1 MTSRT
6 WFVAC
11 ASVAVLFGAGDPVRA
26 QVERLEPVTDAMLQD
41 PDPSDWLNWRRTLD
55 GWGYSPLDQINL
67 DNVGELRLA
76 WSWGMEPGVSQT
88 TPIVHDG
95 ILYLANPGNVVQALR
110 ADSGDFIW
118 EYRREMEERLRPAA
132 QMRSLAI
139 YEDLIILNTVDAH
152 VVGLDARTGEERWD
166 TDVTPDQDGYGFS
179 SGPIIA
185 DGTVVAGL
193 RGCERFREDT
203 CYIVGVHGRTGR
215 LLWRTSTIARPG
227 ERGGDT
233 WGDLPLLF
241 RAGSDAWIPGAYDP
255 LNRLVYYGTS
265 QAKPWSRDAR
275 GTDGDALY
283 SNSTLAL
290 DPETG
295 EMRWFFQHIPG
306 DSHDMDETFERILID
321 YDGRQSVFSMGKL
334 GILWELDRTTG
345 AFTKAVDLGYQNLAY
360 VDPETGAF
368 SYRDGMVSGVG
379 EELFFCPS
387 TGGFKA
393 LRAMAYH
400 PDTTALYV
408 PLNLNCETAAFGM
421 VERRAGGGG
430 TGGVR
435 GRLNHFHPDAPGQ
448 LGEFQALDIR
458 TGETLWKHRRRAPYN
473 TAALTTAGGL
483 VFVGDWERHVFAY
496 DAATGEQLWQSR
508 LTTMSNGYPITY
520 AVDGKQYIAFSAGGP
535 LGASSWTNIL
545 PSDLLQDIRNPRQ
558 GGNALFAFT
567 LPLDPPSSS
576 ARRDL
581 NSDSEYVTQE
591 LLKLENMGMVPR
603 LDRSTSVAGPDINDD
618 GVRDDIEAYVGS
630 LFDTAAEKNALL
642 QVSRVL
648 RMAMIV
654 GEGNPNSEEL
664 RRTSNAIGDAIN
676 CVWTTYSDDI
686 ANEKVADI
694 RKVTVNTQER
704 FAAYGR
710 YSGMVSGF
718 SLRLPAENTCAAP

>member
-1 MTSRT
+1 MPSPASRAYLVCL
-6 WFVAC
+6 VA
-11 ASVAVLFGAGDPVRA
+11 AVVLAVSAFPAGAQDRDFTPVS
-26 QVERLEPVTDAMLQD
+26 DAVLQD
-41 PDPSDWLNWRRTLD
+41 PDPADWLNWRRTLD
-55 GWGYSPLDQINL
+55 GWGYSPLDQVDQ
-67 DNVGELRLA
+67 DNVGDLRLV
-76 WSWGMEPGVSQT
+76 WSWGLEPGVSQT

-95 ILYLANPGNVVQALR
+95 VMYIANPGNVVQALDAR
-110 ADSGDFIW
+110 TGDFIW
-118 EYRREMEERLRPAA
+118 EYRREMDERLRPAA

-139 YEDLIILNTVDAH
+139 YEDLIILNTRDAH

-166 TDVTPDQDGYGFS
+166 TDVAPDHDGYGFS
-179 SGPIIA
+179 SGPVIA

-203 CYIVGVHGRTGR
+203 CYIVGVDGRTGR
-215 LLWRTSTIARPG
+215 LMWRTSTIARPG

-255 LNRLVYYGTS
+255 VTRLVYYGTA

-345 AFTKAVDLGYQNLAY
+345 AFTKAVDLGYQNLADI
-360 VDPETGAF
+360 DPETGEF
-368 SYRDGMVSGVG
+368 TYREGMVSGVG
-379 EELFFCPS
+379 EMLFFCPS

-400 PDTTALYV
+400 PDTGALYV
-408 PLNLNCETAAFGM
+408 PLNLQCETAAFGP
-421 VERRAGGGG
+421 VEQRPGGGG

-458 TGETLWKHRRRAPYN
+458 TGETLWKHRLRVPYN
-473 TAALTTAGGL
+473 TAALTTGGGL

-496 DAATGEQLWQSR
+496 DAASGEQLWQSR
-508 LTTMSNGYPITY
+508 LTTMANGYPITY
-520 AVDGKQYIAFSAGGP
+520 AVDGRQYIAFGAGGP
-535 LGASSWTNIL
+535 LGGSSWTSII
-545 PSDLLQDIRNPRQ
+545 PADLIPEKRNPRQ
-558 GGNALFAFT
+558 GNGIFVFA
-567 LPLDPPSSS
+567 
-576 ARRDL
+576 
-581 NSDSEYVTQE
+581 
-591 LLKLENMGMVPR
+591 VP
-603 LDRSTSVAGPDINDD
+603 
-618 GVRDDIEAYVGS
+618 
-630 LFDTAAEKNALL
+630 
-642 QVSRVL
+642 
-648 RMAMIV
+648 
-654 GEGNPNSEEL
+654 EE
-664 RRTSNAIGDAIN
+664 
-676 CVWTTYSDDI
+676 
-686 ANEKVADI
+686 E
-694 RKVTVNTQER
+694 
-704 FAAYGR
+704 
-710 YSGMVSGF
+710 
-718 SLRLPAENTCAAP
+718 

>member
-1 MTSRT
+1 MPSPASRAYLV
-6 WFVAC
+6 WLIA
-11 ASVAVLFGAGDPVRA
+11 AVLLAASAFPARA
-26 QVERLEPVTDAMLQD
+26 QDRDFTPVTDAVLQD
-41 PDPSDWLNWRRTLD
+41 PDPADWLNWRRTLD
-55 GWGYSPLDQINL
+55 GWGYSPLDQVDR
-67 DNVGELRLA
+67 DNVGDLRLV
-76 WSWGMEPGVSQT
+76 WSWGLEPGVSQT

-95 ILYLANPGNVVQALR
+95 VMYIANPGNVVQALDAR
-110 ADSGDFIW
+110 TGDFIW
-118 EYRREMEERLRPAA
+118 EYRREMDERLRPAA

-166 TDVTPDQDGYGFS
+166 TDVAPDQDGFGFS
-179 SGPIIA
+179 SGPVIA

-203 CYIVGVHGRTGR
+203 CYIVGVDGGTGR

-255 LNRLVYYGTS
+255 VSRLVYYGTA

-345 AFTKAVDLGYQNLAY
+345 AFTKAVDLGYQNLAD
-360 VDPETGAF
+360 VDPQTGEF
-368 SYRDGMVSGVG
+368 TYREGMVSGVG
-379 EELFFCPS
+379 EMLFFCPS

-400 PDTTALYV
+400 PDTGALYV
-408 PLNLNCETAAFGM
+408 PLNLQCETAAFGP
-421 VERRAGGGG
+421 VEQRPGGGG

-458 TGETLWKHRRRAPYN
+458 TGETLWKHRLEVPYN
-473 TAALTTAGGL
+473 TAALTTGGGL

-496 DAATGEQLWQSR
+496 DAASGEQLWQSR
-508 LTTMSNGYPITY
+508 LTTMANGYPITY
-520 AVDGKQYIAFSAGGP
+520 AVDGRQYIAFGAGGP
-535 LGASSWTNIL
+535 LGGSSWTSII
-545 PSDLLQDIRNPRQ
+545 PADLIPEKRNPRQ
-558 GGNALFAFT
+558 GNGIFVFA
-567 LPLDPPSSS
+567 
-576 ARRDL
+576 
-581 NSDSEYVTQE
+581 
-591 LLKLENMGMVPR
+591 VP
-603 LDRSTSVAGPDINDD
+603 
-618 GVRDDIEAYVGS
+618 
-630 LFDTAAEKNALL
+630 
-642 QVSRVL
+642 
-648 RMAMIV
+648 
-654 GEGNPNSEEL
+654 EE
-664 RRTSNAIGDAIN
+664 
-676 CVWTTYSDDI
+676 
-686 ANEKVADI
+686 E
-694 RKVTVNTQER
+694 
-704 FAAYGR
+704 
-710 YSGMVSGF
+710 
-718 SLRLPAENTCAAP
+718 

>member
-1 MTSRT
+1 MPSPASRAYLVG
-6 WFVAC
+6 FLAVALL
-11 ASVAVLFGAGDPVRA
+11 AAALPVWA
-26 QVERLEPVTDAMLQD
+26 QDRDFTPVTDAELQD
-41 PDPSDWLNWRRTLD
+41 PDPADWLNWRRTLD
-55 GWGYSPLDQINL
+55 GWGYSPLDQVDR
-67 DNVGELRLA
+67 DNVDDLRLV
-76 WSWGMEPGVSQT
+76 WSWGLEPGVSQT

-95 ILYLANPGNVVQALR
+95 VMYIANPGNVVQALDAR
-110 ADSGDFIW
+110 TGDFIW
-118 EYRREMEERLRPAA
+118 EYRREMDERLRPAA

-139 YEDLIILNTVDAH
+139 YEDLIILNTRDAH

-166 TDVTPDQDGYGFS
+166 TDVAPDHDGYGFS
-179 SGPIIA
+179 SGPVIA

-203 CYIVGVHGRTGR
+203 CYIVGVDGRTGR
-215 LLWRTSTIARPG
+215 LMWRTSTIARPG

-255 LNRLVYYGTS
+255 VSRLVYYGTA

-321 YDGRQSVFSMGKL
+321 YDGRESVFSMGKL

-345 AFTKAVDLGYQNLAY
+345 AFTKAVDLGYQNLAD
-360 VDPETGAF
+360 VDPETGEF
-368 SYRDGMVSGVG
+368 TYREGMVSGVG
-379 EELFFCPS
+379 EMLFFCPS

-400 PDTTALYV
+400 PDTGALYV
-408 PLNLNCETAAFGM
+408 PLNLQCETAAFGP
-421 VERRAGGGG
+421 VEMRAGGGG

-458 TGETLWKHRRRAPYN
+458 TGETLWKHRLEVPYN

-483 VFVGDWERHVFAY
+483 VFIGDWERHVYAH

-508 LTTMSNGYPITY
+508 LTTMANGYPITY
-520 AVDGKQYIAFSAGGP
+520 AVDGRQYIAFGAGGP
-535 LGASSWTNIL
+535 LGGSSWTSII
-545 PSDLLQDIRNPRQ
+545 PADLLPEKRNPRQ
-558 GGNALFAFT
+558 GNGIFVFA
-567 LPLDPPSSS
+567 
-576 ARRDL
+576 
-581 NSDSEYVTQE
+581 
-591 LLKLENMGMVPR
+591 VP
-603 LDRSTSVAGPDINDD
+603 
-618 GVRDDIEAYVGS
+618 E
-630 LFDTAAEKNALL
+630 
-642 QVSRVL
+642 Q
-648 RMAMIV
+648 
-654 GEGNPNSEEL
+654 
-664 RRTSNAIGDAIN
+664 
-676 CVWTTYSDDI
+676 
-686 ANEKVADI
+686 
-694 RKVTVNTQER
+694 
-704 FAAYGR
+704 
-710 YSGMVSGF
+710 
-718 SLRLPAENTCAAP
+718 

>member
-1 MTSRT
+1 MPSPASRAYLV
-6 WFVAC
+6 WL
-11 ASVAVLFGAGDPVRA
+11 VAVVLLAASAFPAGA
-26 QVERLEPVTDAMLQD
+26 QERDFTPVTDAVLQD
-41 PDPSDWLNWRRTLD
+41 PDPADWLNWRRTLD
-55 GWGYSPLDQINL
+55 GWGYSPLDQVDR
-67 DNVGELRLA
+67 DNVGDLRLV
-76 WSWGMEPGVSQT
+76 WSWGLEPGVSQT

-95 ILYLANPGNVVQALR
+95 VMYIANPGNVVQALDAR
-110 ADSGDFIW
+110 TGDFIW
-118 EYRREMEERLRPAA
+118 EYRREMDERLRPAA

-139 YEDLIILNTVDAH
+139 YEDLIILNTRDAH

-166 TDVTPDQDGYGFS
+166 TDVAPDHDGYGFS
-179 SGPIIA
+179 SGPVIA

-203 CYIVGVHGRTGR
+203 CYIVGVDGRTGR
-215 LLWRTSTIARPG
+215 LMWRTSTIARPG

-255 LNRLVYYGTS
+255 VTRLVYYGTA

-345 AFTKAVDLGYQNLAY
+345 AFTKAVDLGYQNLAD
-360 VDPETGAF
+360 VDPQTGEF
-368 SYRDGMVSGVG
+368 TYREGMVSGVG
-379 EELFFCPS
+379 EMLFFCPS

-400 PDTTALYV
+400 PDTGALYV
-408 PLNLNCETAAFGM
+408 PLNLQCETAAFGP
-421 VERRAGGGG
+421 VEMREGGGG

-458 TGETLWKHRRRAPYN
+458 TGETLWKHRLRVPYN
-473 TAALTTAGGL
+473 TAALTTGGGL

-496 DAATGEQLWQSR
+496 DAASGEQLWQSR
-508 LTTMSNGYPITY
+508 LTTMANGYPITY
-520 AVDGKQYIAFSAGGP
+520 AVDGRQYIAFGAGGP
-535 LGASSWTNIL
+535 LGGSSWTSII
-545 PSDLLQDIRNPRQ
+545 PADLIPEKRNPRQ
-558 GGNALFAFT
+558 GNGIFVFA
-567 LPLDPPSSS
+567 
-576 ARRDL
+576 
-581 NSDSEYVTQE
+581 
-591 LLKLENMGMVPR
+591 VP
-603 LDRSTSVAGPDINDD
+603 
-618 GVRDDIEAYVGS
+618 E
-630 LFDTAAEKNALL
+630 
-642 QVSRVL
+642 
-648 RMAMIV
+648 
-654 GEGNPNSEEL
+654 
-664 RRTSNAIGDAIN
+664 
-676 CVWTTYSDDI
+676 
-686 ANEKVADI
+686 
-694 RKVTVNTQER
+694 
-704 FAAYGR
+704 
-710 YSGMVSGF
+710 
-718 SLRLPAENTCAAP
+718 

>member
-1 MTSRT
+1 MPSPASRAYLV
-6 WFVAC
+6 WLIA
-11 ASVAVLFGAGDPVRA
+11 AVLLAASAFPARA
-26 QVERLEPVTDAMLQD
+26 QDREFTPVTDAVLQD
-41 PDPSDWLNWRRTLD
+41 PDPADWLNWRRTLD
-55 GWGYSPLDQINL
+55 GWGYSPLDQVDR
-67 DNVGELRLA
+67 DNVGDLRLV
-76 WSWGMEPGVSQT
+76 WSWGLEPGVSQT

-95 ILYLANPGNVVQALR
+95 VMYIANPGNVVQALDAR
-110 ADSGDFIW
+110 SGDFIW
-118 EYRREMEERLRPAA
+118 EYRREMDERLRPAA

-166 TDVTPDQDGYGFS
+166 TDVAPDQDGFGFS
-179 SGPIIA
+179 SGPVIA

-203 CYIVGVHGRTGR
+203 CYIVGVDGRTGR
-215 LLWRTSTIARPG
+215 LMWRTSTIARPG

-255 LNRLVYYGTS
+255 VSRLVYYGTA

-345 AFTKAVDLGYQNLAY
+345 AFTKAVDLGYQNLAD
-360 VDPETGAF
+360 VDPQTGEF
-368 SYRDGMVSGVG
+368 TYREGMVSGVG
-379 EELFFCPS
+379 EMLFFCPS

-400 PDTTALYV
+400 PDTGALYV
-408 PLNLNCETAAFGM
+408 PLNLQCETAAFGP
-421 VERRAGGGG
+421 VEQRPGGGG

-458 TGETLWKHRRRAPYN
+458 TGETLWKHRLEVPYN
-473 TAALTTAGGL
+473 TAALTTGGGL

-496 DAATGEQLWQSR
+496 DAASGEQLWQSR
-508 LTTMSNGYPITY
+508 LTTMANGYPITY
-520 AVDGKQYIAFSAGGP
+520 AVDGRQYVAFGAGGP
-535 LGASSWTNIL
+535 LGGSSWTSII
-545 PSDLLQDIRNPRQ
+545 PADLIPEKRNPRQ
-558 GGNALFAFT
+558 GNGIFVFA
-567 LPLDPPSSS
+567 
-576 ARRDL
+576 
-581 NSDSEYVTQE
+581 
-591 LLKLENMGMVPR
+591 VP
-603 LDRSTSVAGPDINDD
+603 
-618 GVRDDIEAYVGS
+618 
-630 LFDTAAEKNALL
+630 
-642 QVSRVL
+642 
-648 RMAMIV
+648 
-654 GEGNPNSEEL
+654 
-664 RRTSNAIGDAIN
+664 
-676 CVWTTYSDDI
+676 
-686 ANEKVADI
+686 
-694 RKVTVNTQER
+694 
-704 FAAYGR
+704 
-710 YSGMVSGF
+710 
-718 SLRLPAENTCAAP
+718 

>member
-1 MTSRT
+1 MPSPASRGYL
-6 WFVAC
+6 VGSIA
-11 ASVAVLFGAGDPVRA
+11 AGLLLTTVHPAPA
-26 QVERLEPVTDAMLQD
+26 QEREFTPVTDAVLQD
-41 PDPSDWLNWRRTLD
+41 PDPADWLNWRRTLD
-55 GWGYSPLDQINL
+55 GWGYSPLDQVDR
-67 DNVGELRLA
+67 DNVGDLRLV
-76 WSWGMEPGVSQT
+76 WSWGLEPGVSQT

-95 ILYLANPGNVVQALR
+95 VMYIANPGNVVQALDAR
-110 ADSGDFIW
+110 TGDFIW
-118 EYRREMEERLRPAA
+118 EYRREMDERLRPAA

-139 YEDLIILNTVDAH
+139 YEDLIILNTRDAH

-166 TDVTPDQDGYGFS
+166 TDVAPDHDGYGFS
-179 SGPIIA
+179 SGPVIA

-203 CYIVGVHGRTGR
+203 CYIVGVDGRTGR
-215 LLWRTSTIARPG
+215 LMWRTSTIARPG

-255 LNRLVYYGTS
+255 VTRLVYYGTA

-345 AFTKAVDLGYQNLAY
+345 AFTKAVDLGYQNLAD
-360 VDPETGAF
+360 VDPQTGEF
-368 SYRDGMVSGVG
+368 TYREGMVSGVG
-379 EELFFCPS
+379 EMLFFCPS

-400 PDTTALYV
+400 PDTGALYV
-408 PLNLNCETAAFGM
+408 PLNLQCETAAFGP
-421 VERRAGGGG
+421 VEQRPGGGG

-458 TGETLWKHRRRAPYN
+458 TGETLWKHRLRVPYN
-473 TAALTTAGGL
+473 TAALTTGGGL

-496 DAATGEQLWQSR
+496 DAASGEQLWQSR
-508 LTTMSNGYPITY
+508 LTTMANGYPITY
-520 AVDGKQYIAFSAGGP
+520 AVDGRQYIAFGAGGP
-535 LGASSWTNIL
+535 LGGSSWTSII
-545 PSDLLQDIRNPRQ
+545 PADLIPEKRNPRQ
-558 GGNALFAFT
+558 GNGIFVFA
-567 LPLDPPSSS
+567 
-576 ARRDL
+576 
-581 NSDSEYVTQE
+581 
-591 LLKLENMGMVPR
+591 VP
-603 LDRSTSVAGPDINDD
+603 
-618 GVRDDIEAYVGS
+618 E
-630 LFDTAAEKNALL
+630 
-642 QVSRVL
+642 
-648 RMAMIV
+648 
-654 GEGNPNSEEL
+654 
-664 RRTSNAIGDAIN
+664 
-676 CVWTTYSDDI
+676 
-686 ANEKVADI
+686 
-694 RKVTVNTQER
+694 
-704 FAAYGR
+704 
-710 YSGMVSGF
+710 
-718 SLRLPAENTCAAP
+718 